1 MESGA
6 GSGDNSPFPLCG
18 DNTPR
23 EPPTP
28 QQQPS
33 SCVSSP
39 VEGENVHYKIE
50 LSNILGGEV
59 DPEFLE
65 MEVSNNNI
73 VSSIYIHCCWSQKHK
88 IMNLLPVYVQ
98 IWSESIV
105 KKSINRRNKNNL

>member
-6 GSGDNSPFPLCG
+6 GSGDNSTFPLCG

-50 LSNILGGEV
+50 VLEPTNILGCEADPEAGGMA
-59 DPEFLE
+59 PEFLK

-73 VSSIYIHCCWSQKHK
+73 VSSTYIHCC
-88 IMNLLPVYVQ
+88 
-98 IWSESIV
+98 
-105 KKSINRRNKNNL
+105 